1 MYESDV
7 KQPTFNKNPDKIPA
21 VPSTVGKG
29 KIDQP
34 EYSAK
39 DNKKNNSK
47 KELDIGELDFDDDD
61 VKLSNPKL
69 LDKSGALN
77 KQPKLSPPVRPTD
90 AKLDPVIRL
99 PNAKPVVLTK
109 PAALSKPAAPV
120 NPPVI
125 SNSQLNKDP
134 FGEDSELELD
144 FKEPSKPVISKQPAV
159 PYPKEQVKALGKID
173 PPKGLNLNPIVKP
186 VVQTKPPV
194 AKPPLD
200 SKNEIK
206 KPAEDDD
213 WGLDDKDQNS
223 NDF

>member
-1 MYESDV
+1 MYESDL
-7 KQPTFNKNPDKIPA
+7 KQPTFNKNLDQKPT
-21 VPSTVGKG
+21 VPSIVGKG

-39 DNKKNNSK
+39 DNKKNNSN
-47 KELDIGELDFDDDD
+47 KELDIGELDFDDDHD
-61 VKLSNPKL
+61 VKLSNPKP

-77 KQPKLSPPVRPTD
+77 KQPKLSPPLRPTD
-90 AKLDPVIRL
+90 ARLDPSIRL
-99 PNAKPVVLTK
+99 PNTKPVALT
-109 PAALSKPAAPV
+109 KPAAPV
-120 NPPVI
+120 NPAVI
-125 SNSQLNKDP
+125 SNSKLNKDP

-144 FKEPSKPVISKQPAV
+144 FKEPSKPVISKQPAA
-159 PYPKEQVKALGKID
+159 PYPKEQVKVLGKID
-173 PPKGLNLNPIVKP
+173 PPKGLNLNPTVKP